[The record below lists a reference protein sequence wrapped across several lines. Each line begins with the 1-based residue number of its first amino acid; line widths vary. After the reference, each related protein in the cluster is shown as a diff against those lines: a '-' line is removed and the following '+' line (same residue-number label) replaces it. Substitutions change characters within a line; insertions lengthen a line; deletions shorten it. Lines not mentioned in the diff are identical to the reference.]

1 MLKFDDPNKRAIVDY
16 VIKAGWEKMREWACV
31 SCAFHLGCKIAE
43 HQSQKAKRNDCDKF
57 YNALEYVYH

>member
-16 VIKAGWEKMREWACV
+16 VIMAGWEKMREWVCV

-43 HQSQKAKRNDCDKF
+43 HQS
-57 YNALEYVYH
+57 